1 MYQVRGSTRLV
12 LFLHDDY
19 KILHLHCFCCCD
31 NTKNYNRKDMF
42 DDYDYH
48 KKMIDHFLVIC
59 NNYNNIKVV
68 MSLML
73 AIFFCFFC
81 YVVMFTS
88 WEHKSMCN

>member
-1 MYQVRGSTRLV
+1 
-12 LFLHDDY
+12 
-19 KILHLHCFCCCD
+19 
-31 NTKNYNRKDMF
+31 MF

-48 KKMIDHFLVIC
+48 KKMIDHFLMIC

-81 YVVMFTS
+81 YVVMFVGNMKTCAININR
-88 WEHKSMCN
+88 SMRLLRQNKG